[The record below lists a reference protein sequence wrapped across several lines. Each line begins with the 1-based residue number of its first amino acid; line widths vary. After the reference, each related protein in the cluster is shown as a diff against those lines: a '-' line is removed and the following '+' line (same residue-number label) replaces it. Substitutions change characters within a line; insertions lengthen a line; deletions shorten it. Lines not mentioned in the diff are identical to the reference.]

1 MTENTNVM
9 ADVQS
14 MCWVIPGSIDM
25 EGILKKSPPD
35 FNYKIDYFYYI
46 IDTITEASDLEDLD
60 NNAGFVNL
68 QAKRLQAFNYNYR
81 KYIDYLLGKV
91 IRRDGYIVG
100 KKSFGYCINI
110 KQEDDGLQA
119 IPIQNLIARR
129 KVKQEHI
136 EKKKS
141 SGIKGKKYEYLTKW
155 FNPQLKIDGEK
166 AREKV
171 EELFPPLTG
180 GIRGTL
186 KGKPSRTTKL
196 YKSLVAIE
204 KFEKQEFYNS
214 VDGNIGRFHSN
225 IANIKKELRQ
235 FITYNG
241 QQLVNVDIK
250 NSQPLFS
257 TILLTRGF
265 YNKSSKPINIY
276 NIPSV
281 LPYINTNITNINK
294 IISIIDHYIMIVERS
309 ESLNSKGFQ
318 KYINLVNSDDFYRR
332 MASIIAPNKP
342 YVKAEMKTMMFMVFF
357 SSNRFIGQPQ
367 AHFKKLFKVNFP
379 EVYEVFVKLKKK
391 NHSALSHVLQRI
403 ESTVIVERSAKRIAE
418 EHPNL
423 PIFTV
428 HDSIATIKGNE
439 EYVSQIIQEEIYIYT
454 GVKAQIGFE
463 HWG

>member
-35 FNYKIDYFYYI
+35 FKYKIDYFYYI

-68 QAKRLQAFNYNYR
+68 EAKRLQAFNHNYG
-81 KYIDYLLGKV
+81 KYIEYLLGKV

-100 KKSFGYCINI
+100 KKSFGYCISV
-110 KQEDDGLQA
+110 KHAEAGLQA
-119 IPIQNLIARR
+119 IPIKDFIAR
-129 KVKQEHI
+129 KNLKQEYA

-141 SGIKGKKYEYLTKW
+141 SGIKGKKYDYLTKW
-155 FNPQLKIDGEK
+155 FNSQLKIDGEK
-166 AREKV
+166 ARGKV

-180 GIRGTL
+180 AIRGTK
-186 KGKPSRTTKL
+186 KGKPSRTSKR

-204 KFEKQEFYNS
+204 KFEKQQFYNS
-214 VDGNIGRFHSN
+214 VDVNIGRFHSN

-265 YNKSSKPINIY
+265 YNNSSKTINIY

-281 LPYINTNITNINK
+281 LPLINNTTNINK
-294 IISIIDHYIMIVERS
+294 TITIIDHYIMIVESS
-309 ESLNSKGFQ
+309 ESINGKGFQ
-318 KYINLVNSDDFYRR
+318 KYIDLVNSDDFYRR

-342 YVKAEMKTMMFMVFF
+342 YDKAEMKTMMFMVFF

-367 AHFKKLFKVNFP
+367 AHFKRLFKANFP
-379 EVYEVFVKLKKK
+379 EVYEVFVKLKRK
-391 NHSALSHVLQRI
+391 NHAALSHVLQRI
-403 ESTVIVERSAKRIAE
+403 ESTVIVERSAKRIGE
-418 EHPNL
+418 EQPNL

-439 EYVSQIIQEEIYIYT
+439 EYVSQIIQEEIYDYA

-463 HWG
+463 LWG

>member
-1 MTENTNVM
+1 M

-14 MCWVIPGSIDM
+14 MCWIIPASIDM
-25 EGILKKSPPD
+25 EEILKKDPPV
-35 FNYKIDYFYYI
+35 FKYKIDYFYYI

-68 QAKRLQAFNYNYR
+68 QAKRLQAFNHNYG

-91 IRRDGYIVG
+91 IRRDGKYVPG

-110 KQEDDGLQA
+110 KHAEAGLQA
-119 IPIQNLIARR
+119 IPIKDFIAR
-129 KVKQEHI
+129 KNLKQENA
-136 EKKKS
+136 EKKKN
-141 SGIKGKKYEYLTKW
+141 SGIKGKKYDYLTKW

-171 EELFPPLTG
+171 NELFPPLTG
-180 GIRGTL
+180 GIRGTK
-186 KGKPSRTTKL
+186 KGQPSRTTKR

-204 KFEKQEFYNS
+204 KFEKQQFYNS
-214 VDGNIGRFHSN
+214 VDDNIGRFHSN

-257 TILLTRGF
+257 TLLISRGF
-265 YNKSSKPINIY
+265 YNNSSKPINIY

-281 LPYINTNITNINK
+281 LPLINNNTNINK
-294 IISIIDHYIMIVERS
+294 NITIIDHYIMIVESS
-309 ESLNSKGFQ
+309 ETINGKGFK
-318 KYINLVNSDDFYRR
+318 KYIDLVNSDDFYRR

-342 YVKAEMKTMMFMVFF
+342 YNKAEMKTMMFMVFF

-367 AHFKKLFKVNFP
+367 AHFKRLFKVNFP
-379 EVYEVFVKLKKK
+379 DVYKVFTLLKKK
-391 NHSALSHVLQRI
+391 NHAALSHLLQRI
-403 ESTVIVERSAKRIAE
+403 ESTVIVERSAKRIADE
-418 EHPNL
+418 QPNL

-428 HDSIATIKGNE
+428 HDSIATTKGNE
-439 EYVSQIIQEEIYIYT
+439 EYIAHIIKEEIYDYT
-454 GVKAQIGFE
+454 GVNAQIGFE
-463 HWG
+463 YWG

>member
-1 MTENTNVM
+1 M

-14 MCWVIPGSIDM
+14 MCWIIPASIDM

-35 FNYKIDYFYYI
+35 FKYKIDYFYYI

-68 QAKRLQAFNYNYR
+68 QAKRLQAFNHNYR
-81 KYIDYLLGKV
+81 KYIDYLLWKV
-91 IRRDGYIVG
+91 IRRDGKYIPG
-100 KKSFGYCINI
+100 KKSFGYCISV
-110 KQEDDGLQA
+110 KHAEDGLQA
-119 IPIQNLIARR
+119 IPIKDPIARR
-129 KVKQEHI
+129 KIKAEYA
-136 EKKKS
+136 EKKKN

-155 FNPQLKIDGEK
+155 FNPQLKIDGKK

-180 GIRGTL
+180 AIRGTK
-186 KGKPSRTTKL
+186 KGQPSRTTKR

-204 KFEKQEFYNS
+204 KFEKQQFYNS

-257 TILLTRGF
+257 TLLLSKAF
-265 YNKSSKPINIY
+265 YIKSSKPINIY

-281 LPYINTNITNINK
+281 LPFINNTTNINK
-294 IISIIDHYIMIVERS
+294 TITIIDHYIMIVESS
-309 ESLNSKGFQ
+309 ENINGKGFQ
-318 KYINLVNSDDFYRR
+318 KYIDLVNSDDFYRR

-342 YVKAEMKTMMFMVFF
+342 YDKSEMKTMMFMVFF

-367 AHFKKLFKVNFP
+367 AHFKRLFKANFP
-379 EVYEVFVKLKKK
+379 DVYEVFVKLKKK
-391 NHSALSHVLQRI
+391 NHAALSHLLQRI
-403 ESTVIVERSAKRIAE
+403 ESNVIVERSARRIAE

-428 HDSIATIKGNE
+428 HDSIATILGSE
-439 EYVSQIIQEEIYIYT
+439 EYVETVLKDEIYNYT
-454 GVKAQIGFE
+454 GLEVKLGREYWI
-463 HWG
+463 

>member
-1 MTENTNVM
+1 M
-9 ADVQS
+9 ADIKS
-14 MCWVIPGSIDM
+14 MCWIIPASIDM
-25 EGILKKSPPD
+25 EEILKKDPPE
-35 FNYKIDYFYYI
+35 FKHKVDYFYYI

-68 QAKRLQAFNYNYR
+68 QAKRLQAFNHNYG

-91 IRRDGYIVG
+91 IRRDGYVVG

-110 KQEDDGLQA
+110 RNEDGGLKAVPIIDFIARKNLKQEYA
-119 IPIQNLIARR
+119 
-129 KVKQEHI
+129 
-136 EKKKS
+136 EKKKN
-141 SGIKGKKYEYLTKW
+141 SGIKGKKYDYLTKW

-171 EELFPPLTG
+171 NELFPPLTG
-180 GIRGTL
+180 AIRGTK
-186 KGKPSRTTKL
+186 KGQPSRTTKR

-235 FITYNG
+235 FITYNE

-257 TILLTRGF
+257 TLLLSEAF
-265 YNKSSKPINIY
+265 YNILSKPINIY

-281 LPYINTNITNINK
+281 LPYININITNINK
-294 IISIIDHYIMIVERS
+294 TISIIDHYIMIVESS
-309 ESLNSKGFQ
+309 ESVNNKGFQ
-318 KYINLVNSDDFYRR
+318 KYIDLVNSDDFYRR

-367 AHFKKLFKVNFP
+367 AQFKRLFRAHFP
-379 EVYEVFVKLKKK
+379 EVYEVFRMIKKG
-391 NHSALSHVLQRI
+391 NHAALSHLLQRI
-403 ESTVIVERSAKRIAE
+403 ESNIIVELASRRIAE
-418 EHPNL
+418 ERPEV

-428 HDSIATIKGNE
+428 HDSIATTVGNE
-439 EYVSQIIQEEIYIYT
+439 EYIEAVIEEEIFGYT
-454 GVKAQIGFE
+454 GLKVKLGRE
-463 HWG
+463 YWTD

>member
-1 MTENTNVM
+1 M

-14 MCWVIPGSIDM
+14 MCWIIPGSIDM
-25 EGILKKSPPD
+25 EAILKKSPPE
-35 FNYKIDYFYYI
+35 FKYKVDYFYYI

-68 QAKRLQAFNYNYR
+68 QAKRLQAFNHNYG

-110 KQEDDGLQA
+110 RNEDGGLKAVPIIDFIARKNLKQEYA
-119 IPIQNLIARR
+119 
-129 KVKQEHI
+129 
-136 EKKKS
+136 EKKKN
-141 SGIKGKKYEYLTKW
+141 SGIKGKKYDYLTKW
-155 FNPQLKIDGEK
+155 FNPQLKIDGKK

-180 GIRGTL
+180 AIRGTK
-186 KGKPSRTTKL
+186 KGQPSRTTKR
-196 YKSLVAIE
+196 YKSLIAIE

-257 TILLTRGF
+257 TLLLSRGL

-281 LPYINTNITNINK
+281 LPLINNTKNINK
-294 IISIIDHYIMIVERS
+294 TITIIDHYIMIVESS
-309 ESLNSKGFQ
+309 ESINDKGFQ
-318 KYINLVNSDDFYRR
+318 KYIDLVNSDDFYRR

-342 YVKAEMKTMMFMVFF
+342 YNKAEMKTMMFMVFF
-357 SSNRFIGQPQ
+357 SSNRFIGQPK
-367 AHFKKLFKVNFP
+367 AHFKRLFKANFP

-391 NHSALSHVLQRI
+391 NHAALSHVLQRI

-418 EHPNL
+418 EHPTL

-428 HDSIATIKGNE
+428 HDSIATTKGNE
-439 EYVSQIIQEEIYIYT
+439 EYIAHIIKEETYDYT
-454 GVKAQIGFE
+454 GVNAQIGFE